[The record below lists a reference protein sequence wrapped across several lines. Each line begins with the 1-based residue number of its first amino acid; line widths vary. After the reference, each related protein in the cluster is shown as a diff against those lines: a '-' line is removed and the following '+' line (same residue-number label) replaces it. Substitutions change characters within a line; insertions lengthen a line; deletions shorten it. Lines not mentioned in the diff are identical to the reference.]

1 MVRRSYEQFCGV
13 ARALD
18 SVGERW
24 TLLVVRE
31 VLLGPRRFK
40 ELLEA
45 LPGIGPNLLSAR
57 LKALTEEGVLRRVA
71 PAGAG
76 GVAYELTEV
85 GRALEPA
92 ILALAR
98 WGAGRLG
105 ADPAG
110 SAAARASARADWAIL
125 MLRARFRAERAEGVA
140 EVYQVEAGV
149 SAYHLRVH
157 DGRVEVGTGPAAVA
171 AAILRTEPAT
181 LAALAAGL
189 EDLEAAAS
197 AGALEVRGSPFAA
210 ARFAR
215 LFGLEAGGGGG

>member
-1 MVRRSYEQFCGV
+1 MPRRSYEQFCGV

-71 PAGAG
+71 GAG

-110 SAAARASARADWAIL
+110 AGPARASVRADWAIL
-125 MLRARFRAERAEGVA
+125 MLRARFRPERAEGVA
-140 EVYQVEAGV
+140 EVYQIEAGA
-149 SAYHLRVH
+149 SAYHLPVH
-157 DGRVEVGTGPAAVA
+157 DGRVEVARGPAPVA

-197 AGALEVRGSPFAA
+197 AGALELRGSPFAA

-215 LFGLEAGGGGG
+215 VFDLEVGGGGG